1 MGKTAAAKTEGF
13 KAGDHVM
20 YRRYGI
26 CSVTAVK
33 KVAFAGQKKRTYYLL
48 ESVYGNSIRFYVPAD
63 MEDIDEYIRPMLS
76 KAQINRAIKK
86 AETFSSKW
94 ESDDSVRSEKF
105 NNILKSGDIAEVLW
119 LVKMLSRHKVYLKE
133 RGKNFLDA
141 DKQMLA
147 AAEKLVTDELAFVL
161 NIEKDKVIPYILD
174 RIKGQGA
181 K

>member
-1 MGKTAAAKTEGF
+1 MGKTAAKTEGY

-26 CSVTAVK
+26 CSITAVK
-33 KVAFAGQKKRTYYLL
+33 KVAFAGQKRRTYYLL

-63 MEDIDEYIRPMLS
+63 MEDIDELIRPMLS

-86 AETFSSKW
+86 AETYSNKW
-94 ESDDSVRSEKF
+94 ESDDAVRSEKF
-105 NNILKSGDIAEVLW
+105 NNILKSGDISEVLW
-119 LVKMLSRHKVYLKE
+119 LVKMLSRHKTYLKE

-141 DKQMLA
+141 DKQMLV
-147 AAEKLVTDELAFVL
+147 AAEKLITDELAFVL
-161 NIEKDKVIPYILD
+161 DIEKGKVIPYILD